1 MDFKEKM
8 KALKTSNAANKGRL
22 LAIMCVT
29 VLVFGCQTL
38 SFDPRGHTV
47 PEAKR
52 IAIPGSGEQRGIYR
66 TEDLTLTYKMV
77 RTPGLLT
84 ISGEIHFAD
93 RIAENFPVIQYF
105 HLDAILI
112 DAQGKVQNMAGLTST
127 AYYHTEY
134 ITPSDYPPT
143 FNTPITVTENTKSV
157 AFSYTGKA
165 FDATGSDGGGMDFW
179 EYPVY

>member
-1 MDFKEKM
+1 M
-8 KALKTSNAANKGRL
+8 KDSKISNAASKGRL
-22 LAIMCVT
+22 LAIICAA

-52 IAIPGSGEQRGIYR
+52 IAIPDSGEKLGVYKN
-66 TEDLTLTYKMV
+66 EDLTLTYKMT

-84 ISGEIHFAD
+84 ISGEIRFAD

-112 DAQGKVQNMAGLTST
+112 DAQGKVQDMAGLTT
-127 AYYHTEY
+127 AAYYHSEY
-134 ITPSDYPPT
+134 VTPSDYPPT

-157 AFSYTGKA
+157 AFSYTGRA